1 MKSNKL
7 RAVQLFVLAI
17 SAVVTIWAM
26 LRAADWQMDFA
37 GLALICL
44 AISPY
49 VVLYAV
55 GVLLEKYTSLP
66 RVALVSCVVAVL
78 MLAFTLLAYIG
89 TLGDT
94 SSTYALIFIFVPIN
108 LYIGG
113 FALLV
118 IGLLAAWL
126 IARLATK
133 TSD

>member
-1 MKSNKL
+1 
-7 RAVQLFVLAI
+7 
-17 SAVVTIWAM
+17 
-26 LRAADWQMDFA
+26 MDFA

-113 FALLV
+113 FALLI